1 MLPDNFDFA
10 MLPENTNK
18 FTLEE
23 VGMLGSSI
31 ESVDYAIVSWL
42 KEDLSLR
49 VSTNAGFKN
58 VPVLWQVPER
68 AFQIKN
74 DKELRDD
81 AGALILPLISVE
93 RTGIT
98 KDPSRKGTFQAHLY
112 SDKKNGRSGRFV
124 IARKI
129 VQDKTRDRAV
139 VNSTRNNVGQKRQRF
154 FPRNNKKVVIQAL
167 SIPIPVYIEAE
178 YKITIRTEFQQQ
190 VNQLMN
196 PFITRTGQINAFT
209 MKRNG
214 HVYEGFIDQGFSHNN
229 NVGSLGEETRMFTS
243 EITIKVLAYLIGEG
257 ESDDRPIVR
266 LDENVVEVSFP
277 QESVAPPGVPN
288 IFGDI
293 LK

>member
-68 AFQIKN
+68 AFQVKN